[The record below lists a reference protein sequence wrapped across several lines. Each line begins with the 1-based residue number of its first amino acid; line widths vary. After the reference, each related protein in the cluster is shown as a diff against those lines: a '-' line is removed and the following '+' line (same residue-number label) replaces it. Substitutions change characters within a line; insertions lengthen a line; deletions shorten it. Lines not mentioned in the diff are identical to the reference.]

1 MSFFSRKYWLLLL
14 ITVSSFLFTGC
25 TDQWST
31 LFSGKKAGLQ
41 VMTGEISASVF
52 INGQYGEKTPFIN
65 KNLSPGEYTIKIQ
78 PDNPVYV
85 PHETVV
91 TVNSGLLTVVT
102 WNPGMRSETSGGV
115 VYELEKL
122 ADKNKT
128 EVSIISIPDRSIV
141 SIDGQEKDFTPVII
155 DTLLPGQHELE
166 VSLPSY
172 NTQQH
177 TINILAGHRLNVTVK
192 LAKAGETPLPHEEE
206 IPTSSASTSAV
217 VATTSA
223 SLSKII
229 PVASGSSSLTLQ
241 QVPKPRVTIQS
252 TNFFQDGVEVLRVR
266 DQVGASGKEL
276 GMAKVGSSYPYLGES
291 SQGWYKINFN
301 TETGWVSGTYA
312 KLEE

>member
-1 MSFFSRKYWLLLL
+1 
-14 ITVSSFLFTGC
+14 
-25 TDQWST
+25 
-31 LFSGKKAGLQ
+31 
-41 VMTGEISASVF
+41 MTGEISASVF

-65 KNLSPGEYTIKIQ
+65 KSLVPGEYTIKIQ
-78 PDNPVYV
+78 PDNPIYV
-85 PHETVV
+85 PYETVV
-91 TVNSGLLTVVT
+91 TVNKGLLTVVT

-155 DTLLPGQHELE
+155 DTLSPGQHELE

-192 LAKAGETPLPHEEE
+192 LAKSGELPLVNQETP
-206 IPTSSASTSAV
+206 TASAASTLAASESATPASPSGRLSQAV
-217 VATTSA
+217 PVATTS
-223 SLSKII
+223 
-229 PVASGSSSLTLQ
+229 SGVSSTQ
-241 QVPKPRVTIQS
+241 QVAKPRVTIQS
-252 TNFFQDGVEVLRVR
+252 TNFFQDGAEVLRVR

-291 SQGWYKINFN
+291 SQGWYKINFDSK
-301 TETGWVSGTYA
+301 TGWVSGNYA